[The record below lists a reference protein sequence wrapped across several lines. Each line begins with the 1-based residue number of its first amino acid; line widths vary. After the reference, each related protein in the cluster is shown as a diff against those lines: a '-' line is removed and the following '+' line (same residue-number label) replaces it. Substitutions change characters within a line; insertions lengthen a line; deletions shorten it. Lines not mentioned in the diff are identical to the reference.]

1 MFSRLKNEIALALL
15 ILGSG
20 VLAGLYFIFSI
31 CVMPAL
37 DQLDEKT
44 AITVMN
50 TINVVIINPAFML
63 VFMGT
68 PLLAVLFG
76 LATLANCWWTKGAAP
91 SNNPLAIAESRRGGK
106 ELYYAML
113 AVGVLL
119 IVIGEFGITA
129 GINVPLNDA
138 LADVENKKT
147 QMTWKEYSKPWT
159 FWNSVRGTNAALAT
173 LCFAYV
179 GFASG
184 AGGAEQSVSAG
195 AGDGPRKTLL
205 E

>member
-76 LATLANCWWTKGAAP
+76 LATLATCWWTKGTAP
-91 SNNPLAIAESRRGGK
+91 TSNPLAIAESRRGGK
-106 ELYYAML
+106 ELYHAML

-138 LADVENKKT
+138 LADAENKKT
-147 QMTWKEYSKPWT
+147 QLTWKEYSRPWT

-184 AGGAEQSVSAG
+184 AGGAESPG